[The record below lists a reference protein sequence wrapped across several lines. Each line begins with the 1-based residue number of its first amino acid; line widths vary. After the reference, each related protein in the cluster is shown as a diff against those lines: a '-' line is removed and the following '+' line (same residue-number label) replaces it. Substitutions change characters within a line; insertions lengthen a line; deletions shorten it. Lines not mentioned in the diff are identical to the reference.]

1 MKKYNGEH
9 GYGRIGS
16 FDITPETNPNSIVKH
31 MSEVFINKMRNLS
44 VSNKEIKFNP
54 YTYIT
59 KDHGEQELI
68 KDTNGKVYG
77 YDHGSCNAWGF

>member
-1 MKKYNGEH
+1 MEKYNGEH

-16 FDITPETNPNSIVKH
+16 FSITPETNPNNIVKH
-31 MSEVFINKMRNLS
+31 ISEVFKTKMRNHS
-44 VSNKEIKFNP
+44 ATNKIKFNP

-59 KDHGEQELI
+59 KDHGEIEII
-68 KDTNGKVYG
+68 KDNNGKVYG